1 MLLQIY
7 ANMALAKADAEVK
20 EKEKKTKEPKDSRNL
35 FLSREGLIREG
46 TQAAQVKN
54 ANEHH
59 LFLFNYFYFWLW

>member
-1 MLLQIY
+1 MNSNYTLLLQIY

-46 TQAAQVKN
+46 TQAAQVTN
-54 ANEHH
+54 TN
-59 LFLFNYFYFWLW
+59 

>member
-1 MLLQIY
+1 MTFQIY

-46 TQAAQVKN
+46 TQAAQVSN
-54 ANEHH
+54 TNPH
-59 LFLFNYFYFWLW
+59 LFHC